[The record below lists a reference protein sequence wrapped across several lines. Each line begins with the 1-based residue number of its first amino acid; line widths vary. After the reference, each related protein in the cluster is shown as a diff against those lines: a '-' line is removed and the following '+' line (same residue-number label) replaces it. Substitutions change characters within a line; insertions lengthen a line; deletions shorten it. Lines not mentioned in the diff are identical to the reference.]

1 MLEME
6 SAGETVAQTFSF
18 LGGKEC
24 LERGHITLGMSSYLR
39 TVHLQMA
46 NPERGKKKARSSL
59 VTEPKCLGL

>member
-24 LERGHITLGMSSYLR
+24 LESGHITLGMSSYLR

-46 NPERGKKKARSSL
+46 NPERGGEARNSL